1 MTKKKSSFLTFCFSF
16 LPGAGQMYMGFM
28 KRGISLMSAF
38 FFLIFLAVFFNLSP
52 ILFAMPIIWFYAFF
66 DTFNLRALP
75 DEVFNSVQDD
85 YLFSMKFAK
94 ETTSFLEGKFRNIIA
109 LTLIFFG
116 VYILWSNFIG
126 IFGSILPDEIRYAFY
141 SISNRFPQLI
151 ISIAIIALGVY
162 LVRGKK
168 KALDAEE
175 QFTLLQENGGFKND

>member
-1 MTKKKSSFLTFCFSF
+1 MAKKKSSFLTFCFSF

-38 FFLIFLAVFFNLSP
+38 FFLIFLSVFLYLSP
-52 ILFAMPIIWFYAFF
+52 ILFALPIIWFYAFF
-66 DTFNLRALP
+66 DTFNLRSLP

-109 LTLIFFG
+109 LTLIFVG
-116 VYILWSNFIG
+116 VYILWDNFID
-126 IFGSILPDEIRYAFY
+126 IFGSLLPDALRSAFY
-141 SISNRFPQLI
+141 SIGNRFPQLI
-151 ISIAIIALGVY
+151 ISVAIIALGVY

-168 KALDAEE
+168 RALDAEE